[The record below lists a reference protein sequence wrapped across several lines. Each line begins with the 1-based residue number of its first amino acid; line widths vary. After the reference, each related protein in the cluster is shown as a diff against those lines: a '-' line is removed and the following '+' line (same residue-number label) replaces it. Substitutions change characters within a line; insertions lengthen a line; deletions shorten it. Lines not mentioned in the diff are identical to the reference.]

1 MKKAAEILAEE
12 NACLRKLE
20 TLYLLEWQTV
30 DAEEFDQERL
40 GIILAR
46 KERQLELLQ
55 PLQLFCQENIQTDM
69 LSPELKP
76 VQQENQELFE
86 RIKLLGQKNIIRLRG
101 RQQEMKQKLVKVKQG
116 QKVVTSYEPNYAVP
130 VMFLDK
136 RR

>member
-12 NACLRKLE
+12 NECLKKLE
-20 TLYLLEWQTV
+20 ALYLLEWQAV

-40 GIILAR
+40 GIILSR

-55 PLQLFCQENIQTDM
+55 PLKLFCQENIQTDM
-69 LSPELKP
+69 LSPDLKP

-86 RIKLLGQKNIIRLRG
+86 RIRLLGQKNIIRLRG

>member
-1 MKKAAEILAEE
+1 MKKVAEILAEE
-12 NACLRKLE
+12 NECLKKLE
-20 TLYLLEWQTV
+20 ALYLLEWQAV

-40 GIILAR
+40 GIILSR

-55 PLQLFCQENIQTDM
+55 PLKLFCQENIQTDM
-69 LSPELKP
+69 LSPDLKP

-86 RIKLLGQKNIIRLRG
+86 RLKLLGQKNIIRLRG